1 MRVIKGAVSRTFFPM
16 MLTVAVSVGVYYLWA
31 VLLKLDDNTG
41 MALGV
46 GTAILL
52 SAFFSR
58 RQRRRR

>member
-1 MRVIKGAVSRTFFPM
+1 M